1 MAKLGDLVVRV
12 GANTRLLNQGLKQA
26 KRDIKRTTGEIQNL
40 GRSLSMGITAPLA
53 LIGASSVKVF
63 ADFEQ
68 SMAKVK
74 AVSGATNAEFESLT
88 NNAQELG
95 RTTRFTAS
103 EVSALQLEFAKL
115 GFTSEEI
122 TQVTGATL
130 NLAQATG
137 SDLAQSAEVAG
148 ATLRAFGLDASETG
162 HVTDVMAAA
171 FSSSALDINSFQDS
185 MKFVAP
191 VAKAAGV
198 TLEEATAMLGQLA
211 NNGIKGS
218 QAGTSL
224 RRILQEVAGT
234 GMDFGEAMKKS
245 AGEVINL
252 ADAKDEVGRSASSAF
267 LVLKEG
273 MGDVDGL
280 TTALQNSDGAAADM
294 AATMDDTA
302 EGAMK
307 RMQSAL
313 EGAQIEIGQALAPIM
328 IKLAGIVSDLAARFS
343 SMSDGGQLV
352 IMAASG
358 IAAAIGPILYM
369 LPNLAQ
375 GFKIAKTAL
384 KSFNATALLNPYVA
398 LGAAI
403 VAATGYLVSWT
414 REQNEARAAALEH
427 RRELAK
433 QAQAMRDAFGDT
445 QTQSVDDLRNSISLV
460 RSEIEK
466 FSTAKIMENL
476 TFDPA
481 KMFGGIKL
489 GKGAQV
495 LNPETQNK
503 LKQALKDQ
511 FMLLSAEALGL
522 GLTGDE
528 ATAHIRKGMEK
539 VVERTVASYREN
551 LQTRQADLEK
561 ALAEALGETS
571 TKVATLVQLYGG
583 DSGLTREMFD
593 AKNAAYELAQAMS
606 GLGTQADELIDE
618 DFDLGT
624 AFFGQGGADLVLEE
638 FEDIEEE
645 IDDGTDA
652 MIENF
657 AKLKEAAT
665 NSMMRA
671 AEVSNAFG
679 MAFGGAVADVV
690 SGEKTAAQAL
700 KGLAL
705 QAIRA
710 VIQMA
715 KANVIANATS
725 PANAANLLSGGLAT
739 PAFIVAGL
747 SMLEGFLGGIT
758 AFADGGIVSGPTL
771 GLVGEYPG
779 ARTNPE
785 VIAPL
790 DKLRG
795 MLGGQA
801 VQVTGRLSGRD
812 ILLSSEYSAIDRN
825 RVRGF

>member
-26 KRDIKRTTGEIQNL
+26 KRDIQRTTGEIQNL

-148 ATLRAFGLDASETG
+148 ATLRAFGMDASETG

-185 MKFVAP
+185 MKYVAP

-218 QAGTSL
+218 QAGTAL

-280 TTALQNSDGAAADM
+280 TQSLIASDGAAADM

-307 RMQSAL
+307 RMQSAI

-352 IMAASG
+352 IMAISG
-358 IAAAIGPILYM
+358 IAALIGPLLVI
-369 LPNLAQ
+369 LPNLILGVNQ
-375 GFKIAKTAL
+375 AKDA
-384 KSFNATALLNPYVA
+384 FVA
-398 LGAAI
+398 LGTTLKTNPLYLAAAAI
-403 VAATGYLVSWT
+403 TAVATAAYLLYENTTDAEKEVQKLRDQLNGLDKDEALRVAAARIEV
-414 REQNEARAAALEH
+414 QKEAIEKQRAAVEALRKTVMVGDAIE
-427 RRELAK
+427 RRIHNQSIARHSEELA
-433 QAQAMRDAFGDT
+433 AM
-445 QTQSVDDLRNSISLV
+445 
-460 RSEIEK
+460 
-466 FSTAKIMENL
+466 
-476 TFDPA
+476 
-481 KMFGGIKL
+481 
-489 GKGAQV
+489 
-495 LNPETQNK
+495 
-503 LKQALKDQ
+503 
-511 FMLLSAEALGL
+511 
-522 GLTGDE
+522 
-528 ATAHIRKGMEK
+528 
-539 VVERTVASYREN
+539 
-551 LQTRQADLEK
+551 
-561 ALAEALGETS
+561 
-571 TKVATLVQLYGG
+571 
-583 DSGLTREMFD
+583 
-593 AKNAAYELAQAMS
+593 
-606 GLGTQADELIDE
+606 
-618 DFDLGT
+618 
-624 AFFGQGGADLVLEE
+624 EE
-638 FEDIEEE
+638 
-645 IDDGTDA
+645 
-652 MIENF
+652 
-657 AKLKEAAT
+657 
-665 NSMMRA
+665 
-671 AEVSNAFG
+671 
-679 MAFGGAVADVV
+679 
-690 SGEKTAAQAL
+690 AL
-700 KGLAL
+700 KGFE
-705 QAIRA
+705 A
-710 VIQMA
+710 V
-715 KANVIANATS
+715 
-725 PANAANLLSGGLAT
+725 
-739 PAFIVAGL
+739 
-747 SMLEGFLGGIT
+747 
-758 AFADGGIVSGPTL
+758 
-771 GLVGEYPG
+771 
-779 ARTNPE
+779 RRNPCH
-785 VIAPL
+785 
-790 DKLRG
+790 
-795 MLGGQA
+795 
-801 VQVTGRLSGRD
+801 
-812 ILLSSEYSAIDRN
+812 
-825 RVRGF
+825 

>member
-1 MAKLGDLVVRV
+1 MAKLGDLILRV
-12 GANTRLLNQGLKQA
+12 GADTSQLNKNLGIARRDIAKNTR
-26 KRDIKRTTGEIQNL
+26 EIQNL
-40 GRSLSMGITAPLA
+40 GRNLTVGITAPLVA
-53 LIGASSVKVF
+53 IGASSVKVF

-198 TLEEATAMLGQLA
+198 SLEEATAMLGQLA

-218 QAGTSL
+218 NAGTSL

-245 AGEVINL
+245 ASEVINL
-252 ADAKDEVGRSASSAF
+252 ADAKDEVGRTASSAF

-280 TTALQNSDGAAADM
+280 TQSLIASDGAAADM

-307 RMQSAL
+307 RMQSAI

-328 IKLAGIVSDLAARFS
+328 IKLAGIVSDLAGRFA

-352 IMAASG
+352 IMAISG
-358 IAAAIGPILYM
+358 VAAVIGPVLVILPNLIGGIKAAKIAFGSLNATMLANPFVLAAAAI
-369 LPNLAQ
+369 
-375 GFKIAKTAL
+375 TAV
-384 KSFNATALLNPYVA
+384 ATAAYLLYENTTDAEKEVRKLRDELNGLDKDEA
-398 LGAAI
+398 LR
-403 VAATGYLVSWT
+403 VAAARIEV
-414 REQNEARAAALEH
+414 QKEAIEKQRSAVEALRKTVMVGDAIE
-427 RRELAK
+427 RRIHNQSIARHAEELA
-433 QAQAMRDAFGDT
+433 AMEEVLKGYEA
-445 QTQSVDDLRNSISLV
+445 VHE
-460 RSEIEK
+460 EILATEPAVVE
-466 FSTAKIMENL
+466 TAE
-476 TFDPA
+476 
-481 KMFGGIKL
+481 GIKTV
-489 GKGAQV
+489 GDAAS
-495 LNPETQNK
+495 TTTNK
-503 LKQALKDQ
+503 L
-511 FMLLSAEALGL
+511 
-522 GLTGDE
+522 
-528 ATAHIRKGMEK
+528 
-539 VVERTVASYREN
+539 
-551 LQTRQADLEK
+551 QTLRP
-561 ALAEALGETS
+561 ALAEALQPLEAMPIQTELVTKSLAGVSTAVSDMVSEITPELQQFNEDVSAAIEGAVNTAIVGFGMMLGEGIATGQGMKGVGAMLLGVFADLAIQLG
-571 TKVATLVQLYGG
+571 TLAIGYGIAIEQIKVALASLAGPVAIAAGVALV
-583 DSGLTREMFD
+583 
-593 AKNAAYELAQAMS
+593 A
-606 GLGTQADELIDE
+606 LGA
-618 DFDLGT
+618 G
-624 AFFGQGGADLVLEE
+624 
-638 FEDIEEE
+638 
-645 IDDGTDA
+645 
-652 MIENF
+652 
-657 AKLKEAAT
+657 
-665 NSMMRA
+665 
-671 AEVSNAFG
+671 
-679 MAFGGAVADVV
+679 
-690 SGEKTAAQAL
+690 L
-700 KGLAL
+700 KG
-705 QAIRA
+705 AIEKRA
-710 VIQMA
+710 ERAGV
-715 KANVIANATS
+715 
-725 PANAANLLSGGLAT
+725 PAFREGGL
-739 PAFIVAGL
+739 VY
-747 SMLEGFLGGIT
+747 
-758 AFADGGIVSGPTL
+758 GPTM

-779 ARTNPE
+779 ASTNPE

-801 VQVTGRLSGRD
+801 VQVHGRLSGRD

>member
-26 KRDIKRTTGEIQNL
+26 KRDIQRTTGEIQNL

-74 AVSGATNAEFESLT
+74 AVSGATNAEFASLT

-218 QAGTSL
+218 NAGTSL

-245 AGEVINL
+245 ASEVINL
-252 ADAKDEVGRSASSAF
+252 ADAKDEVGRTASSAF

-280 TTALQNSDGAAADM
+280 TQSLIASDGAAADM

-328 IKLAGIVSDLAARFS
+328 VKLAGIVSDLAARFS

-352 IMAASG
+352 IMAISG
-358 IAAAIGPILYM
+358 IAALIGPLLLVIPTLVSGINSAKVAFAALNRTMLANPFGAVAAAIGLVVGAVIMLNNASSEGSDKVGDLKKSLGGLDLEQQAKSIEGARTAQEAYVKQLQDEKKAILE
-369 LPNLAQ
+369 LAPH
-375 GFKIAKTAL
+375 KRTANSQAGRDL
-384 KSFNATALLNPYVA
+384 KKL
-398 LGAAI
+398 
-403 VAATGYLVSWT
+403 
-414 REQNEARAAALEH
+414 EKALETANAD
-427 RRELAK
+427 LA
-433 QAQAMRDAFGDT
+433 AMMQLEEG
-445 QTQSVDDLRNSISLV
+445 VSL
-460 RSEIEK
+460 
-466 FSTAKIMENL
+466 
-476 TFDPA
+476 
-481 KMFGGIKL
+481 
-489 GKGAQV
+489 
-495 LNPETQNK
+495 K
-503 LKQALKDQ
+503 LKQTADGANLAGEGIETVGDAASNTTDKLQAL
-511 FMLLSAEALGL
+511 
-522 GLTGDE
+522 
-528 ATAHIRKGMEK
+528 RP
-539 VVERTVASYREN
+539 
-551 LQTRQADLEK
+551 
-561 ALAEALGETS
+561 ALAEALQPLEAMPIKTEPVIKSLAGVSTAVSDMVSEITPELQQFNDDVSAAIQGAVNTAVIGFGMMLGEGIATGQGMKGVGAMLLGVFADLAIQLG
-571 TKVATLVQLYGG
+571 TLAIGYGIAIQNIKVALASLAGPVAIAAGVALV
-583 DSGLTREMFD
+583 
-593 AKNAAYELAQAMS
+593 A
-606 GLGTQADELIDE
+606 LGA
-618 DFDLGT
+618 G
-624 AFFGQGGADLVLEE
+624 
-638 FEDIEEE
+638 
-645 IDDGTDA
+645 
-652 MIENF
+652 
-657 AKLKEAAT
+657 
-665 NSMMRA
+665 
-671 AEVSNAFG
+671 
-679 MAFGGAVADVV
+679 
-690 SGEKTAAQAL
+690 L
-700 KGLAL
+700 KG
-705 QAIRA
+705 AIAKRA
-710 VIQMA
+710 EQ
-715 KANVIANATS
+715 
-725 PANAANLLSGGLAT
+725 SGV
-739 PAFIVAGL
+739 P
-747 SMLEGFLGGIT
+747 

-779 ARTNPE
+779 AKTNPE

-801 VQVTGRLSGRD
+801 VQVHGRLSGRD
-812 ILLSSEYSAIDRN
+812 ILLSSEGSAIDRN

>member
-26 KRDIKRTTGEIQNL
+26 KRDIQRTTGEIQNL

-185 MKFVAP
+185 MKYVAP

-218 QAGTSL
+218 QAGTAL

-352 IMAASG
+352 IMAISG
-358 IAAAIGPILYM
+358 IAALIGPLLVVLPAFVNGINAAKLAFAALNRTM
-369 LPNLAQ
+369 LA
-375 GFKIAKTAL
+375 
-384 KSFNATALLNPYVA
+384 NPFG
-398 LGAAI
+398 L
-403 VAATGYLVSWT
+403 VAAGLTVLVGAIIMLTDETKDAVSAVDKLAEANKGLGLE
-414 REQNEARAAALEH
+414 EQKRNIEKQIEDQEKLVEELEKE
-427 RRELAK
+427 RDAK
-433 QAQAMRDAFGDT
+433 QALVDQGYGGKAIKEANEANAAYSAATSQLDEMNAMLTNVNEQLGG
-445 QTQSVDDLRNSISLV
+445 
-460 RSEIEK
+460 SEGQDKKVEK
-466 FSTAKIMENL
+466 LIN
-476 TFDPA
+476 
-481 KMFGGIKL
+481 
-489 GKGAQV
+489 
-495 LNPETQNK
+495 
-503 LKQALKDQ
+503 
-511 FMLLSAEALGL
+511 
-522 GLTGDE
+522 
-528 ATAHIRKGMEK
+528 
-539 VVERTVASYREN
+539 
-551 LQTRQADLEK
+551 
-561 ALAEALGETS
+561 
-571 TKVATLVQLYGG
+571 LYGG
-583 DSGLTREMFD
+583 DSGLTRQMFD
-593 AKNAAYELAQAMS
+593 ANHAAYLQAEALKK
-606 GLGTQADELIDE
+606 LGTQADELVDKDVNLNE
-618 DFDLGT
+618 
-624 AFFGQGGADLVLEE
+624 AFFGKGDEGLDIDEFFDEEEFDDYSDGFAEMGDAIREEQERIKQNFADLNKS
-638 FEDIEEE
+638 I
-645 IDDGTDA
+645 TDSINGA
-652 MIENF
+652 V
-657 AKLKEAAT
+657 
-665 NSMMRA
+665 NSA
-671 AEVSNAFG
+671 IVGFG
-679 MAFGGAVADVV
+679 MMLGEGIATGQGMKGVGAMLLGVFADLAIQLGTLAIGYGIAIEQIKVALASLAGPVAI
-690 SGEKTAAQAL
+690 AAGVALVALGAGL
-700 KGLAL
+700 KGAIAKRAE
-705 QAIRA
+705 QAG
-710 VIQMA
+710 V
-715 KANVIANATS
+715 
-725 PANAANLLSGGLAT
+725 P
-739 PAFIVAGL
+739 
-747 SMLEGFLGGIT
+747 E
-758 AFADGGIVSGPTL
+758 FAEGGIVSGPTL

-779 ARTNPE
+779 AKTNPE

>member
-26 KRDIKRTTGEIQNL
+26 KRDIQRTTGEIQNL

-185 MKFVAP
+185 MKYVAP

-307 RMQSAL
+307 RMQSAI

-352 IMAASG
+352 IMAISG
-358 IAAAIGPILYM
+358 IAALIGPLLLVIPTLISGINAAKVAFAALNRTM
-369 LPNLAQ
+369 LA
-375 GFKIAKTAL
+375 
-384 KSFNATALLNPYVA
+384 NPFG
-398 LGAAI
+398 L
-403 VAATGYLVSWT
+403 VAAGLTVLVGAIIMLT
-414 REQNEARAAALEH
+414 DET
-427 RRELAK
+427 K
-433 QAQAMRDAFGDT
+433 QAVTA
-445 QTQSVDDLRNSISLV
+445 VD
-460 RSEIEK
+460 
-466 FSTAKIMENL
+466 
-476 TFDPA
+476 
-481 KMFGGIKL
+481 
-489 GKGAQV
+489 
-495 LNPETQNK
+495 
-503 LKQALKDQ
+503 
-511 FMLLSAEALGL
+511 
-522 GLTGDE
+522 
-528 ATAHIRKGMEK
+528 
-539 VVERTVASYREN
+539 
-551 LQTRQADLEK
+551 
-561 ALAEALGETS
+561 ALAEANKGLGLEEQ
-571 TKVATLVQLYGG
+571 KRNIEEQIQKQQEIVDGLKAERDAKQAIVDQGYGG
-583 DSGLTREMFD
+583 KAIKE
-593 AKNAAYELAQAMS
+593 ANEANAAYTAATSQLDEMNAMLTNVNESLNSNAESTNGAAGETNVLTLEMVKASAEAYKLQQELAK
-606 GLGTQADELIDE
+606 LGTQADELVDKDVNLNE
-618 DFDLGT
+618 
-624 AFFGQGGADLVLEE
+624 AFFGKGDEDLNIEE

-657 AKLKEAAT
+657 ESLKEAAT
-665 NSMMRA
+665 NSMLKA
-671 AEVSNAFG
+671 AEMSSYFG
-679 MAFGGAVADVV
+679 TQFGGAVANMVNQGV
-690 SGEKTAAQAL
+690 EIKR
-700 KGLAL
+700 AL
-705 QAIRA
+705 QEGLITPLEAMEQKADNAKKAVASLVKDAIVA
-710 VIQMA
+710 LIQMA

-758 AFADGGIVSGPTL
+758 AFKDGGIVSGPTL

-779 ARTNPE
+779 ASTNPE

-795 MLGGQA
+795 MLGGQS

>member
-280 TTALQNSDGAAADM
+280 TTALQNSDGAAAAM

-307 RMQSAL
+307 RMQSAI

-328 IKLAGIVSDLAARFS
+328 IKLAGIVSDLAGRFS

-352 IMAASG
+352 IMAISGIAALIGPLLLVIPTLISGINSAKVAFAALNRTMAANPFGAVATAITILVGAIILLTDETKNAVSAVDQLAEANKGLSLEEQKRNIEKQIEDQQKLVEELEKERDAKQELVDQGYGGKAIKEANEANAAYAAATSQLDEMNAMLTKVNEQMQQTAEDAEKASESVTGLGNSTEDTTKKLKDKSHTLGFLMNKLEEVPDTDIWKPVKDSTDQANNSLGALFNRLEETPVEGFVRDLTFMEMFMQAMTETATQFGNIIGSAFADMISGARKGKDAMKDMAKALISTALAASQASIIEAMINSGKFTGPAAPIVIPALVASG
-358 IAAAIGPILYM
+358 IA
-369 LPNLAQ
+369 
-375 GFKIAKTAL
+375 
-384 KSFNATALLNPYVA
+384 
-398 LGAAI
+398 
-403 VAATGYLVSWT
+403 
-414 REQNEARAAALEH
+414 
-427 RRELAK
+427 
-433 QAQAMRDAFGDT
+433 
-445 QTQSVDDLRNSISLV
+445 
-460 RSEIEK
+460 
-466 FSTAKIMENL
+466 
-476 TFDPA
+476 
-481 KMFGGIKL
+481 
-489 GKGAQV
+489 
-495 LNPETQNK
+495 
-503 LKQALKDQ
+503 
-511 FMLLSAEALGL
+511 
-522 GLTGDE
+522 
-528 ATAHIRKGMEK
+528 
-539 VVERTVASYREN
+539 
-551 LQTRQADLEK
+551 
-561 ALAEALGETS
+561 
-571 TKVATLVQLYGG
+571 LVQ
-583 DSGLTREMFD
+583 GLF
-593 AKNAAYELAQAMS
+593 
-606 GLGTQADELIDE
+606 
-618 DFDLGT
+618 
-624 AFFGQGGADLVLEE
+624 
-638 FEDIEEE
+638 
-645 IDDGTDA
+645 
-652 MIENF
+652 
-657 AKLKEAAT
+657 
-665 NSMMRA
+665 NS
-671 AEVSNAFG
+671 
-679 MAFGGAVADVV
+679 
-690 SGEKTAAQAL
+690 L
-700 KGLAL
+700 
-705 QAIRA
+705 
-710 VIQMA
+710 
-715 KANVIANATS
+715 
-725 PANAANLLSGGLAT
+725 P
-739 PAFIVAGL
+739 
-747 SMLEGFLGGIT
+747 

-779 ARTNPE
+779 ASTNPE

>member
-1 MAKLGDLVVRV
+1 MAKLGDLILRV
-12 GANTRLLNQGLKQA
+12 GADTSKLNKDLGDARKSIAKNTR
-26 KRDIKRTTGEIQNL
+26 EIQNL
-40 GRSLSMGITAPLA
+40 GRNLTVGITAPLVA
-53 LIGASSVKVF
+53 IGASSVKVF

-74 AVSGATNAEFESLT
+74 AVSGATNAEFQSLE
-88 NNAQELG
+88 NNAKELG

-218 QAGTSL
+218 NAGTSL

-245 AGEVINL
+245 ASEVINL
-252 ADAKDEVGRSASSAF
+252 ADAKDEVGRTASSAF

-280 TTALQNSDGAAADM
+280 TQSLIASDGAASDM

-328 IKLAGIVSDLAARFS
+328 IKLAGIVSDLAGRFA

-352 IMAASG
+352 IMAISG
-358 IAAAIGPILYM
+358 IAALIGPLLLVIPTLVSGINSAKVAFAALNRTMLANPFGAVAAAIGLVVGAVIM
-369 LPNLAQ
+369 LNNASSEGSDKVGDLKKSLAGLELEQ
-375 GFKIAKTAL
+375 QAASIEGAVTAQQ
-384 KSFNATALLNPYVA
+384 AYVA
-398 LGAAI
+398 QLKQEKAELMKLAPYKRTANSQAGRD
-403 VAATGYLVSWT
+403 LKKL
-414 REQNEARAAALEH
+414 EAALETANAD
-427 RRELAK
+427 LA
-433 QAQAMRDAFGDT
+433 AMMQLERGVALQLNKVGIESNKVGD
-445 QTQSVDDLRNSISLV
+445 L
-460 RSEIEK
+460 
-466 FSTAKIMENL
+466 L
-476 TFDPA
+476 TFLSQ
-481 KMFGGIKL
+481 GINKTTAESKKL
-489 GKGAQV
+489 G
-495 LNPETQNK
+495 P
-503 LKQALKDQ
+503 ALVEG
-511 FMLLSAEALGL
+511 LRPLS
-522 GLTGDE
+522 
-528 ATAHIRKGMEK
+528 
-539 VVERTVASYREN
+539 VASIDN
-551 LQTRQADLEK
+551 NVVKGLQK
-561 ALAEALGETS
+561 VS
-571 TKVATLVQLYGG
+571 TKVAEIAEQAKQSLIQ
-583 DSGLTREMFD
+583 SQAEIESFGLRIAGSLQNIFSSMIAGTFD
-593 AKNAAYELAQAMS
+593 FKKSMIDALKAVLAQALALLAVFAVM
-606 GLGTQADELIDE
+606 
-618 DFDLGT
+618 T
-624 AFFGQGGADLVLEE
+624 ALTGGVGGKFFEAVGG
-638 FEDIEEE
+638 
-645 IDDGTDA
+645 
-652 MIENF
+652 
-657 AKLKEAAT
+657 
-665 NSMMRA
+665 
-671 AEVSNAFG
+671 
-679 MAFGGAVADVV
+679 
-690 SGEKTAAQAL
+690 L
-700 KGLAL
+700 KGF
-705 QAIRA
+705 
-710 VIQMA
+710 
-715 KANVIANATS
+715 IA
-725 PANAANLLSGGLAT
+725 SG
-739 PAFIVAGL
+739 F
-747 SMLEGFLGGIT
+747 GIPQ
-758 AFADGGIVSGPTL
+758 FSEGGIVSGPTL

-801 VQVTGRLSGRD
+801 VQVHGRLSGRD

>member
-26 KRDIKRTTGEIQNL
+26 KRDIQRTTGEIQNL

-185 MKFVAP
+185 MKYVAP

-218 QAGTSL
+218 QAGTAL

-307 RMQSAL
+307 RMQSAI

-352 IMAASG
+352 IMAVSG
-358 IAAAIGPILYM
+358 IAAAIGPVLVV
-369 LPNLAQ
+369 LPNLINGLKA
-375 GFKIAKTAL
+375 AKLAFA
-384 KSFNATALLNPYVA
+384 SLNTTMLANPFGAVA
-398 LGAAI
+398 AAI
-403 VAATGYLVSWT
+403 GLVVGAVIMLNNASS
-414 REQNEARAAALEH
+414 EGSN
-427 RRELAK
+427 K
-433 QAQAMRDAFGDT
+433 
-445 QTQSVDDLRNSISLV
+445 VDDLKKSLGGLDLQQQAASIQGAVTAQEAYVKQLEEEKAAIEALAPYKRSANSQAGRDLKKLEASL
-460 RSEIEK
+460 E
-466 FSTAKIMENL
+466 TANADLAAMVQLEEGVAL
-476 TFDPA
+476 
-481 KMFGGIKL
+481 
-489 GKGAQV
+489 
-495 LNPETQNK
+495 K
-503 LKQALKDQ
+503 LKQTA
-511 FMLLSAEALGL
+511 
-522 GLTGDE
+522 DE
-528 ATAHIRKGMEK
+528 ADNA
-539 VVERTVASYREN
+539 
-551 LQTRQADLEK
+551 
-561 ALAEALGETS
+561 
-571 TKVATLVQLYGG
+571 G
-583 DSGLTREMFD
+583 DSVT
-593 AKNAAYELAQAMS
+593 
-606 GLGTQADELIDE
+606 
-618 DFDLGT
+618 DLGNAT
-624 AFFGQGGADLVLEE
+624 QQ
-638 FEDIEEE
+638 
-645 IDDGTDA
+645 TT
-652 MIENF
+652 
-657 AKLKEAAT
+657 AKLKDKSNTLGFLMNKLEEVPNTDIWKPIKDSTDQANHSLGALFNRLEETPVPGFVRELTAGETFLAA
-665 NSMMRA
+665 MAQA
-671 AEVSNAFG
+671 AESFGSIIGSAFAD
-679 MAFGGAVADVV
+679 MITGA
-690 SGEKTAAQAL
+690 K
-700 KGLAL
+700 KGKEAMKE
-705 QAIRA
+705 
-710 VIQMA
+710 MA
-715 KANVIANATS
+715 KGIISTALAASQAGIIEAMINSGKFTGPAAPIVI
-725 PANAANLLSGGLAT
+725 PALVASGVALVQGLFNSL
-739 PAFIVAGL
+739 P
-747 SMLEGFLGGIT
+747 

-779 ARTNPE
+779 AKTNPE

-801 VQVTGRLSGRD
+801 VQVHGRLSGRD

>member
-26 KRDIKRTTGEIQNL
+26 KRDIQRTTGEIQNL

-148 ATLRAFGLDASETG
+148 ATLRAFGMDASETG

-185 MKFVAP
+185 MKYVAP

-218 QAGTSL
+218 QAGTAL

-280 TTALQNSDGAAADM
+280 TQSLIASDGAAADM

-307 RMQSAL
+307 RMQSAI

-352 IMAASG
+352 IMAISG
-358 IAAAIGPILYM
+358 IAALIGPLLVI
-369 LPNLAQ
+369 LPNLILGVNQ
-375 GFKIAKTAL
+375 AKDA
-384 KSFNATALLNPYVA
+384 FVA
-398 LGAAI
+398 LGTTLKTNPLYLAAAAI
-403 VAATGYLVSWT
+403 TAVATAAYLLYENTTDAEKEVQKLRDQLNGLDKDEALRVAAARIEV
-414 REQNEARAAALEH
+414 QKEAIEKQRAAVEALRKTVMVGDAIE
-427 RRELAK
+427 RRIHNQSIARHSEELA
-433 QAQAMRDAFGDT
+433 AM
-445 QTQSVDDLRNSISLV
+445 
-460 RSEIEK
+460 
-466 FSTAKIMENL
+466 
-476 TFDPA
+476 
-481 KMFGGIKL
+481 
-489 GKGAQV
+489 
-495 LNPETQNK
+495 
-503 LKQALKDQ
+503 
-511 FMLLSAEALGL
+511 
-522 GLTGDE
+522 
-528 ATAHIRKGMEK
+528 
-539 VVERTVASYREN
+539 
-551 LQTRQADLEK
+551 
-561 ALAEALGETS
+561 
-571 TKVATLVQLYGG
+571 
-583 DSGLTREMFD
+583 
-593 AKNAAYELAQAMS
+593 
-606 GLGTQADELIDE
+606 
-618 DFDLGT
+618 
-624 AFFGQGGADLVLEE
+624 EE
-638 FEDIEEE
+638 
-645 IDDGTDA
+645 
-652 MIENF
+652 
-657 AKLKEAAT
+657 
-665 NSMMRA
+665 
-671 AEVSNAFG
+671 
-679 MAFGGAVADVV
+679 
-690 SGEKTAAQAL
+690 AL
-700 KGLAL
+700 KGFEAVHAEILATEPAVTEVTESFAEL
-705 QAIRA
+705 GNNTEQTTKKLKDKSNTLGFLINQLEEVPDTDIWKPVKDSTDQANHSLGALFNRLEETDVPGFVRELTPLEMFMNAMTDTAATFGNIIGA
-710 VIQMA
+710 AFADMINGAKKGKDAMKEMA
-715 KANVIANATS
+715 KALISAALAASQASIIEAMINSGKFTGPAAPIVI
-725 PANAANLLSGGLAT
+725 PALVASGVALVQGLFNSL
-739 PAFIVAGL
+739 PAFA
-747 SMLEGFLGGIT
+747 E
-758 AFADGGIVSGPTL
+758 GGIVSGPTL

-779 ARTNPE
+779 AKTNPE

-795 MLGGQA
+795 MLGGQQ
-801 VQVTGRLSGRD
+801 VQVTGKISGRD
-812 ILLSSEYSAIDRN
+812 ILLTSERNAIDRN

>member
-26 KRDIKRTTGEIQNL
+26 KRDIQRTTGEIQNL

-185 MKFVAP
+185 MKYVAP

-218 QAGTSL
+218 QAGTAL

-307 RMQSAL
+307 RMQSAI
-313 EGAQIEIGQALAPIM
+313 EGAQIEIGSALAPIM

-352 IMAASG
+352 IMAISG
-358 IAAAIGPILYM
+358 IAALIGPLLLVIPTLISGINSAKVAFAALNRTM
-369 LPNLAQ
+369 LANPFGLVAAGLTVLVGAIIMLTDETKEAVSAVDQLAEANKGLSLEEQKRNIEKQIEDQEKLVDELEKERDAKQALVDQ
-375 GFKIAKTAL
+375 GYGGKAINEANEA
-384 KSFNATALLNPYVA
+384 NAAYAAATSQLDEMNAMLTNVNEQ
-398 LGAAI
+398 LGANAESTNG
-403 VAATGYLVSWT
+403 AAGATNTLTLEMVKASA
-414 REQNEARAAALEH
+414 EAYKLQQ
-427 RRELAK
+427 ELAK
-433 QAQAMRDAFGDT
+433 
-445 QTQSVDDLRNSISLV
+445 
-460 RSEIEK
+460 
-466 FSTAKIMENL
+466 
-476 TFDPA
+476 
-481 KMFGGIKL
+481 
-489 GKGAQV
+489 
-495 LNPETQNK
+495 
-503 LKQALKDQ
+503 
-511 FMLLSAEALGL
+511 
-522 GLTGDE
+522 
-528 ATAHIRKGMEK
+528 
-539 VVERTVASYREN
+539 
-551 LQTRQADLEK
+551 
-561 ALAEALGETS
+561 
-571 TKVATLVQLYGG
+571 
-583 DSGLTREMFD
+583 
-593 AKNAAYELAQAMS
+593 
-606 GLGTQADELIDE
+606 LGTQADELIDKDVNLNE
-618 DFDLGT
+618 
-624 AFFGQGGADLVLEE
+624 AFFGKDDDL
-638 FEDIEEE
+638 DIEEIFDE
-645 IDDGTDA
+645 EPLDDFSDGFAEMGDAIREEQERLKQTFADLNKSITDSINGA
-652 MIENF
+652 V
-657 AKLKEAAT
+657 
-665 NSMMRA
+665 NSA
-671 AEVSNAFG
+671 IVGFG
-679 MAFGGAVADVV
+679 MMLGEGIATGQGMKGVGAMLLGVFADLAIQLGTLAIGYGIAIEQIKVALASLAGPVAI
-690 SGEKTAAQAL
+690 AAGIALVALGAGL
-700 KGLAL
+700 KG
-705 QAIRA
+705 AIAKRA
-710 VIQMA
+710 EE
-715 KANVIANATS
+715 
-725 PANAANLLSGGLAT
+725 SGV
-739 PAFIVAGL
+739 P
-747 SMLEGFLGGIT
+747 

-779 ARTNPE
+779 ASTNPE

-801 VQVTGRLSGRD
+801 VQVTGKISGRD
-812 ILLSSEYSAIDRN
+812 ILLTSERNAIDRN

>member
-1 MAKLGDLVVRV
+1 MAKLGDLILRV
-12 GANTRLLNQGLKQA
+12 GADTSQLNKNLGDARKKIAQNTR
-26 KRDIKRTTGEIQNL
+26 EIQNL
-40 GRSLSMGITAPLA
+40 GRNLTVGITAPLVA
-53 LIGASSVKVF
+53 IGASSVKVF

-74 AVSGATNAEFESLT
+74 AVSGATSTEFESLT

-218 QAGTSL
+218 NAGTSL

-252 ADAKDEVGRSASSAF
+252 ADAKDEVGRTASSAF

-280 TTALQNSDGAAADM
+280 TQSLIASDGAAADM

-302 EGAMK
+302 QGAMK

-328 IKLAGIVSDLAARFS
+328 IKLAGIVSDLAGRFA

-352 IMAASG
+352 IMAISG
-358 IAAAIGPILYM
+358 IAALIGPLLLV
-369 LPNLAQ
+369 LPNLVSGIKAAKLAFAALNRTMLANPFGAVAAAIGLVVGAVIMLNNASSEGSDKVGDLKKSLGGLDLQQQAASIEGAVTAQ
-375 GFKIAKTAL
+375 EAYVKQLEEERDAIMKLAPYKRTANSQAGRDL
-384 KSFNATALLNPYVA
+384 KKLEASLETANADLAAMMQLEEGVA
-398 LGAAI
+398 L
-403 VAATGYLVSWT
+403 
-414 REQNEARAAALEH
+414 
-427 RRELAK
+427 
-433 QAQAMRDAFGDT
+433 
-445 QTQSVDDLRNSISLV
+445 
-460 RSEIEK
+460 
-466 FSTAKIMENL
+466 
-476 TFDPA
+476 
-481 KMFGGIKL
+481 
-489 GKGAQV
+489 
-495 LNPETQNK
+495 K
-503 LKQALKDQ
+503 LKQTANEADNAGDSVTELGNNTEQTTAKLKNK
-511 FMLLSAEALGL
+511 STTLGFL
-522 GLTGDE
+522 MNKLEEVPNEKIWQPVKESTDE
-528 ATAHIRKGMEK
+528 ANNSLGALFNRLEETP
-539 VVERTVASYREN
+539 VEGF
-551 LQTRQADLEK
+551 TRQLTF
-561 ALAEALGETS
+561 AES
-571 TKVATLVQLYGG
+571 
-583 DSGLTREMFD
+583 MM
-593 AKNAAYELAQAMS
+593 QAMS
-606 GLGTQADELIDE
+606 QTATSFGNIIGAAFADMIS
-618 DFDLGT
+618 
-624 AFFGQGGADLVLEE
+624 GAKK
-638 FEDIEEE
+638 
-645 IDDGTDA
+645 GKDA
-652 MIENF
+652 M
-657 AKLKEAAT
+657 K
-665 NSMMRA
+665 
-671 AEVSNAFG
+671 
-679 MAFGGAVADVV
+679 D
-690 SGEKTAAQAL
+690 
-700 KGLAL
+700 
-705 QAIRA
+705 
-710 VIQMA
+710 MA
-715 KANVIANATS
+715 KALISAALAASQASIIEAMINSGKFTGPAAPIVI
-725 PANAANLLSGGLAT
+725 PALVASGVALVQGLFASL
-739 PAFIVAGL
+739 P
-747 SMLEGFLGGIT
+747 

-779 ARTNPE
+779 AKTNPE

-801 VQVTGRLSGRD
+801 VQVHGRLSGRD